1 MTEKKMTMGSLFD
14 GSGGFPLV
22 ARECGIEPVWA
33 SEIEPYPIKVT
44 TANFPD
50 MRHLGDVSK
59 IKGNEIEPVDI
70 ITFGSPCFAAGTKIR
85 KIGGVLTPIEQI
97 KAGDYVLTHKNRY
110 RKVTDTAMTGVHK
123 TVRVKAAPFPEI
135 IATPNHKFYTRKIEK
150 TIYSRK
156 DEKKFSKP
164 EWKRLDD
171 MTENDYIGVLIN
183 KENENIYNLSDYE
196 CFLLGR
202 YLAAGKIEG
211 NSVVFPRAKGDPEPE
226 SLDELKDIVEV
237 SEKEYRVRNSRLLYI
252 CKQSGKTFAD
262 FILKLPVELLMTLL
276 SAYRQFTG
284 YVAMEN
290 NVPVY
295 HVVSDDLEKIYGLAE
310 CMLKVCRKPY
320 AVRETEKGYELV
332 DYIVENAEVD
342 GDYMWYPVESI
353 EDFGEREVY
362 NITVSEDHSYIANG
376 IVVKNCQDLS
386 VAGLQKGMKHSH
398 IGDDEATRSGLFFE
412 AMRII
417 KEMREATN
425 GEYPTYILW
434 ENVVGAY
441 SSNNGED
448 FRKVLEE
455 IESIAA
461 GRKVHVP
468 RPGKSWSTAG
478 SILGD
483 RYSIAWRTLDAQ
495 YWGVPQRRRRV
506 FLVADFGGNRAE
518 KILFERDGLQR
529 HIEQSG
535 EKE

>member
-1 MTEKKMTMGSLFD
+1 MAEKKMTMGSLFD

-50 MRHLGDVSK
+50 MEHLGDVSK

-85 KIGGVLTPIEQI
+85 TRKGLVPIEQVQVD
-97 KAGDYVLTHKNRY
+97 DYVLTHMNRY

-123 TVRVKAAPFPEI
+123 TVKVKAAPFPEI
-135 IATPNHKFYTRKIEK
+135 VVTPNHKFYVRKVEK
-150 TIYSRK
+150 TVYSRK
-156 DEKKFSKP
+156 DGKKFSDP
-164 EWKRLDD
+164 EWKRLDEI
-171 MTENDYIGVLIN
+171 TENDYIGVLIN
-183 KENENIYNLSDYE
+183 KENENLYNLTDCE
-196 CFLLGR
+196 CWLLGR
-202 YLAAGKIEG
+202 YLAQGRIEG
-211 NSVVFPRAKGDPEPE
+211 NSVIYTKENGDPDPE
-226 SLDELKDIVEV
+226 NLENLKETVEV
-237 SEKEYRVRNSRLLYI
+237 SGKEYRVKNSRLLYV
-252 CKQSGKTFAD
+252 CKQSGKRFEE
-262 FILKLPVELLMTLL
+262 FILKLPAELLAVLL
-276 SAYRQFTG
+276 AAYRQYAG
-284 YVAMEN
+284 YVTTEKG
-290 NVPVY
+290 VPVY
-295 HVVSDDLEKIYGLAE
+295 HAVSDDLEKIYGLAE

-320 AVRETEKGYELV
+320 EVRKTEKGYELV
-332 DYIVENAEVD
+332 DYIAENAEID
-342 GDYMWYPVESI
+342 GDFMWYPVESI

-362 NITVSEDHSYIANG
+362 NITVSEDHSYTANG

-386 VAGLQKGMKHSH
+386 VAGLQKGMKHEH

-425 GEYPTYILW
+425 GKYPTYILW
-434 ENVVGAY
+434 ENVVGAF

-461 GRKVHVP
+461 DRQVHVP
-468 RPGKSWSTAG
+468 RPSKSWTTAG

-483 RYSIAWRTLDAQ
+483 GYSIAWRTLDAQ

-506 FLVADFGGNRAE
+506 FLVADFGGSRAE

-529 HIEQSG
+529 NIKQSG
-535 EKE
+535 EAE